1 MKPVR
6 YVAVV
11 LALLLSGLPVL
22 GVSQLRAA
30 DPPGQPEGASTQAE
44 TLYAGVAAYSVMKT
58 ENGGLNLSTTPANA
72 FAPVAGLPC
81 PASAGAAG
89 CTIRVVVSSQFWG
102 ITDASAAQ
110 VNLTITGAGTL
121 GPANLVNVASDTSPA
136 WAETHT
142 MQWIKKNVPA
152 GTTVTISL
160 QFNVTGGAGSAGY
173 RTMSIDVFNG
183 LI

>member
-6 YVAVV
+6 HVAVV

-22 GVSQLRAA
+22 GVAQIAAA

-58 ENGGLNLSTTPANA
+58 ENGFLGLGAAAVNA
-72 FAPVAGLPC
+72 FAPISLPC
-81 PASAGAAG
+81 PASAGANG
-89 CTIRVVVSSQFWG
+89 CTIRVVLSSQFWD
-102 ITDASAAQ
+102 IPATATAQ

-121 GPANLVNVASDTSPA
+121 GPANLVNVASNTSA
-136 WAETHT
+136 GLAETNT

-152 GTTVTISL
+152 GTTVNISL
-160 QFNVTGGAGSAGY
+160 TFNVIAGTGSAGY
-173 RTMSIDVFNG
+173 RTVSIDVFNG
-183 LI
+183 LL